1 MTLKDLLQ
9 RYEND
14 PVFKKFKKTFPR
26 MYEFAG
32 EVEVIPWED
41 DYAIADKNPEVIDEL
56 KFYEELLKNGL
67 ITEEEYQRRA
77 KSVPYASKTVAV
89 AFIEEKKVSF
99 REKVPSLSVILH
111 ELGHVYFK
119 EPDPVWSS
127 VYGGGE
133 ALMWLV
139 LEGKVKGD
147 ENSIRRWHEIL
158 RLGYTN
164 PEEALGLLDEVAL
177 RVGKKLGVNFLGVE
191 DFPEGVPKRPVYG
204 MMLWTGTAPSP
215 EGGVQTIL
223 VKALEGTRWGEYV
236 HGEFLRELIR
246 PNPKKT
252 ERVMVRLT
260 PEERKRWEEEAKK
273 RGMTLSEWIR
283 QAVREYLNLKNHR
296 E

>member
-1 MTLKDLLQ
+1 MQLKELLQ
-9 RYEND
+9 RYNSD
-14 PVFKKFKKTFPR
+14 VYFKRFTKTFPR

-32 EVEVIPWED
+32 EVEVIPWQD
-41 DYAIADKNPEVIDEL
+41 DYALADVNPEVIDEL
-56 KFYEELLKNGL
+56 RFYEELLKNGL

-89 AFIEEKKVSF
+89 AFTEEKKVSF

-111 ELGHVYFK
+111 ELGHVYFE

-133 ALMWLV
+133 ALMWLI

-147 ENSIRRWHEIL
+147 EESVRRWHEIL
-158 RLGYTN
+158 KLGYTN

-177 RVGKKLGVNFLGVE
+177 RVGRKLGINFLE
-191 DFPEGVPKRPVYG
+191 TEKDFPPNIPKRPVYA
-204 MMLWTGTAPSP
+204 MMVWTGTIPSP
-215 EGGVQTIL
+215 DTGAHGVL
-223 VKALEGTRWGEYV
+223 VNAIEGTRWGEYV
-236 HGEFLRELIR
+236 HTEFLKELIA

-252 ERVMVRLT
+252 EKIMIRLT
-260 PEERKRWEEEAKK
+260 PEERRRWEEEAKK

-283 QAVREYLNLKNHR
+283 EVVRGVLKGGR
-296 E
+296 DR

>member
-26 MYEFAG
+26 MCEFAG
-32 EVEVIPWED
+32 EVEVIPWQD
-41 DYAIADKNPEVIDEL
+41 DYALADVNPELIDEL

-89 AFIEEKKVSF
+89 AFTEEKKVSF

-111 ELGHVYFK
+111 ELGHVYFE

-133 ALMWLV
+133 ALMWLI

-147 ENSIRRWHEIL
+147 EESVRRWHEL
-158 RLGYTN
+158 MHLAYEN
-164 PEEALGLLDEVAL
+164 PEEAFRILDEVTL
-177 RVGKKLGVNFLGVE
+177 RVGRKLGVNFLEVE
-191 DFPEGVPKRPVYG
+191 KDFPPSIPKRPVYA
-204 MMLWTGTAPSP
+204 MMVWTGTIPSP

-223 VKALEGTRWGEYV
+223 VNALEGTRWGEYV
-236 HGEFLRELIR
+236 HGEFLRELTR

-252 ERVMVRLT
+252 EKVMVRLT
-260 PEERKRWEEEAKK
+260 PEEKRRWEEEARKK
-273 RGMTLSEWIR
+273 GMTLSEWIR
-283 QAVREYLNLKNHR
+283 QVVREHLEPEAL
-296 E
+296 